1 MQGLTT
7 VQLVWIEA
15 AIVIAVGTLAIVL
28 LTMLCMRYLAV
39 RTRGRLVIWTLAL
52 LTALSASAA
61 LVSVVLD
68 MVRGDAVPGMV
79 EMAGIYAVF
88 AFIWP
93 LGLAYSV
100 MEFSSYLLGHGHLR

>member
-1 MQGLTT
+1 MAAERLI
-7 VQLVWIEA
+7 LVDA
-15 AIVIAVGTLAIVL
+15 VAVIVAGSLAIGL
-28 LTMLCMRYLAV
+28 LAAFGIRYLAV
-39 RTRGRLVIWTLAL
+39 RTRGRLVIWTFAF

-68 MVRGDAVPGMV
+68 MVRGGAIPSVP
-79 EMAGIYAVF
+79 EMAGIYVVF